1 MRNSWK
7 LLIIAIA
14 LTIVQSCG
22 KKSNENTEE
31 YVATEVPVVSAKFTT
46 EERRAKIAKDKAE
59 RAKRRRLEFEER
71 VKSGPT
77 YKDADGKIIYHRSEV
92 QPMFNGGEEAMTKYL
107 NENLMY
113 PESAKKDEIE
123 GTVFV
128 DFVVGEDGNVRNV
141 VTTDDGVDQS
151 LRMEAIRV
159 VSNMPRWVP
168 GKRGGKS
175 VPVYYNVPVTF
186 VLQY

>member
-1 MRNSWK
+1 MKNSWK
-7 LLIIAIA
+7 LVIFALA
-14 LTIVQSCG
+14 LTLVQSCG
-22 KKSNENTEE
+22 KKSSENTEE
-31 YVATEVPVVSAKFTT
+31 YAATEAPAVSAKPTP
-46 EERRAKIAKDKAE
+46 EERRAKIEKDKAE
-59 RAKRRRLEFEER
+59 RAERRRLEFEAR

-77 YKDADGKIIYHRSEV
+77 YKDANGNIIYHRSEV
-92 QPMFNGGEEAMTKYL
+92 QPMFTGGEEAMTKYL
-107 NENLMY
+107 NDNLMY
-113 PESAKKDEIE
+113 PESAKKDEVE

-159 VSNMPRWVP
+159 VSNMPKWVP
-168 GKRGGKS
+168 GKQGGKA
-175 VPVYYNVPVTF
+175 VPVYYNVPITF